1 MTLGDDREPALDLV
15 QPRGIGGRVVDVV
28 TPPIPEPGSHFRMLV
43 GGVVIDD
50 EMHVEV
56 RRHIR
61 IDMLEEGEE
70 LLVTML
76 SPALGQ
82 HLTIG
87 NVESGEQRRRPVPD
101 IIVGDALDV
110 AEPERQDR
118 LRSLER
124 LDLALSSTHRTIALS
139 GGLR

>member
-1 MTLGDDREPALDLV
+1 
-15 QPRGIGGRVVDVV
+15 
-28 TPPIPEPGSHFRMLV
+28 MLV

-56 RRHIR
+56 RRHTR

-76 SPALGQ
+76 SPAPGQ

-87 NVESGEQRRRPVPD
+87 NVESGEQT
-101 IIVGDALDV
+101 
-110 AEPERQDR
+110 
-118 LRSLER
+118 
-124 LDLALSSTHRTIALS
+124 SSSRAGHNR
-139 GGLR
+139 G

>member
-101 IIVGDALDV
+101 
-110 AEPERQDR
+110 
-118 LRSLER
+118 
-124 LDLALSSTHRTIALS
+124 
-139 GGLR
+139 